1 MARASSLDWSVAE
14 VRRSDC
20 VVRRLRYAEKKTQ
33 DKPAGQS
40 DGIESGRDTGI
51 GHRMGCWSGLFV

>member
-1 MARASSLDWSVAE
+1 M
-14 VRRSDC
+14 RRSDC